1 MRLEVYRD
9 RALVAVFEYGRE
21 PVYHGGLGRLVRQL
35 VETPHAVRGPR
46 TGELVYRPG
55 GREVARWEATIRSA
69 PLAEAGFELRRG
81 RAVTRRPL
89 PTRPA

>member
-1 MRLEVYRD
+1 MRLEVYGD
-9 RALVAVFEYGRE
+9 GVLAAVFAYGRE
-21 PVYHGGLGRLVRQL
+21 PVYHGAPGQRVRQL

-55 GREVARWEATIRSA
+55 GREVARWEAPIRSA